1 MKVVVTKS
9 RMRGLVQEDKV
20 CSTHCIASFSPR
32 CDSFT
37 RFDGSVR
44 LHRGEPVSEGV
55 HHCAPCESPR
65 QDEDRKFCNRVFL
78 HARLLQFVPHGDED
92 PVRINLLWF
101 SVNERYL
108 RQLKEDLRKELI
120 ACGFRPRRAGEWIV
134 SPTKARRTRMR
145 TL

>member
-1 MKVVVTKS
+1 LE
-9 RMRGLVQEDKV
+9 RRGLIGDYLYL
-20 CSTHCIASFSPR
+20 PR
-32 CDSFT
+32 K
-37 RFDGSVR
+37 
-44 LHRGEPVSEGV
+44 EK
-55 HHCAPCESPR
+55 
-65 QDEDRKFCNRVFL
+65 DEDRKFCNRVFL

>member
-1 MKVVVTKS
+1 MCLS
-9 RMRGLVQEDKV
+9 S
-20 CSTHCIASFSPR
+20 CFSPR

-55 HHCAPCESPR
+55 HYS
-65 QDEDRKFCNRVFL
+65 
-78 HARLLQFVPHGDED
+78 
-92 PVRINLLWF
+92 LLWF

-134 SPTKARRTRMR
+134 SLTKARRTRMR

>member
-9 RMRGLVQEDKV
+9 RMRGLVQEDKI

-55 HHCAPCESPR
+55 HYS
-65 QDEDRKFCNRVFL
+65 
-78 HARLLQFVPHGDED
+78 
-92 PVRINLLWF
+92 LLWF
-101 SVNERYL
+101 SVNERDL

-120 ACGFRPRRAGEWIV
+120 ACGFRLRRAGEWIV
-134 SPTKARRTRMR
+134 SLTKARRTRMR

>member
-9 RMRGLVQEDKV
+9 RMRWLVQEDKV

-55 HHCAPCESPR
+55 HYS
-65 QDEDRKFCNRVFL
+65 
-78 HARLLQFVPHGDED
+78 
-92 PVRINLLWF
+92 LLWF
-101 SVNERYL
+101 SVNERDL

-120 ACGFRPRRAGEWIV
+120 ACGFRLRRAGEWIV
-134 SPTKARRTRMR
+134 SLTKARRTRMR

>member
-9 RMRGLVQEDKV
+9 KMRGLVQEDKV

-44 LHRGEPVSEGV
+44 LHGGEPVSEGV
-55 HHCAPCESPR
+55 HYS
-65 QDEDRKFCNRVFL
+65 
-78 HARLLQFVPHGDED
+78 
-92 PVRINLLWF
+92 LLWF

-120 ACGFRPRRAGEWIV
+120 ACGFRLRRAGEWIV
-134 SPTKARRTRMR
+134 SLTKARRTRMR